1 MSCMGSFH
9 WRWGGIRQD
18 CNASYRLSYAMY
30 TAHTYLHEDI
40 IIVIIIIIYYIPN
53 RPPKSKSFLNR
64 DHFKRNVLFFSSKQQ
79 QKIPGDIFV
88 SFQGGYINEFYVCQ
102 NIDPPKQPSTR
113 RRLGGIVIPWFIHP
127 AIVSSMALTLDLDD
141 PR

>member
-64 DHFKRNVLFFSSKQQ
+64 DHFKRNVLFFSSKPKQQ

-88 SFQGGYINEFYVCQ
+88 SFQGVISTNSMYVKTSTHQ
-102 NIDPPKQPSTR
+102 NS
-113 RRLGGIVIPWFIHP
+113 HP
-127 AIVSSMALTLDLDD
+127 HGAGWEVL
-141 PR
+141 